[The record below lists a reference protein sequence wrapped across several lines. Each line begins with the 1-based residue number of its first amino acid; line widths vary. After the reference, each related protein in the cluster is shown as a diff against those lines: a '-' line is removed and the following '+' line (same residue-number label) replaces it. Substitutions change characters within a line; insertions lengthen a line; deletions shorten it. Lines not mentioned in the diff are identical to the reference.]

1 MGIKALI
8 YFKSINLKLS
18 SNNSPQKLIPSET
31 DADICTKSGDN
42 LKCTFGTDT
51 SSIDL
56 NFSVKQNSYYQME
69 SVQYN
74 GDSYFP
80 IKNTYKVDTAVP
92 KAPLNQAYTCFANTF
107 ETKINTEDQN
117 QLEFVDFTVQIN
129 SQNDENGVAP
139 KEFTDLNKCVGFFSA
154 ETVLCISSLLIMF
167 LISAFS
173 AWMIGGITTMDK
185 FEDPSVRSLHVP
197 LDAK

>member
-1 MGIKALI
+1 MKLFGETPIKLLI
-8 YFKSINLKLS
+8 SFLLVTINSQPLEKQISTPEDDSTKQLS
-18 SNNSPQKLIPSET
+18 STNTKAKSTSHRIERYGPL
-31 DADICTKSGDN
+31 KSGPN
-42 LKCTFGTDT
+42 
-51 SSIDL
+51 
-56 NFSVKQNSYYQME
+56 NNQN
-69 SVQYN
+69 
-74 GDSYFP
+74 
-80 IKNTYKVDTAVP
+80 IKK
-92 KAPLNQAYTCFANTF
+92 
-107 ETKINTEDQN
+107 EDQN

-154 ETVLCISSLLIMF
+154 ETVLCVSSLLIMF

-185 FEDPSVRSLHVP
+185 FEDPSVRPLHVP

>member
-1 MGIKALI
+1 
-8 YFKSINLKLS
+8 
-18 SNNSPQKLIPSET
+18 
-31 DADICTKSGDN
+31 
-42 LKCTFGTDT
+42 
-51 SSIDL
+51 
-56 NFSVKQNSYYQME
+56 ME

-107 ETKINTEDQN
+107 ETKINTDPNSQKIKKEDQN

-185 FEDPSVRSLHVP
+185 FEDPSVRPLHVP